1 MNAKDFITHYTKKI
15 IQESSSSE
23 SSHSS
28 EIAASTRVKLNRFSR
43 ASKEALAL
51 AASNPGELANKLRIS
66 RYEDRHSSNPTSSI
80 HHFLTEVM
88 KHEVMNETYGVPTA
102 ESKKVIIPLEMI
114 SKKDAS
120 ISPQQ
125 APRFI
130 KASLIAGALLGLVVF
145 DIEDDKVELHNLG
158 NDEEENLFQVHVNI
172 K

>member
-15 IQESSSSE
+15 IQESSRSSDL
-23 SSHSS
+23 
-28 EIAASTRVKLNRFSR
+28 ATYTKVKLTNLSGPSR
-43 ASKEALAL
+43 EALAL
-51 AASNPGELANKLRIS
+51 AASNPGELANKLKIS
-66 RYEDRHSSNPTSSI
+66 RYVDRHSSNPASSI
-80 HHFLTEVM
+80 HHFLIEVM

-158 NDEEENLFQVHVNI
+158 NDEEGNLFQVHVNI